1 MTIDA
6 EVHKFLLKHL
16 QAVQDND
23 LETYRATSAEDLAVY
38 EWWLTPHRI
47 DGLPFHEFMIIAD
60 AKRQAQRKHENGTD
74 EHVMQSRFDLANL
87 RIQRYGDSA
96 IASYT
101 LLVSTSLADGEH
113 VEAHNESRVMV
124 KLNEI
129 WKVVHVHKSP
139 CWNAPHV
146 AN

>member
-6 EVHKFLLKHL
+6 EVHEFLLKHL

-47 DGLPFHEFMIIAD
+47 DGLPFHEFMIAAD
-60 AKRQAQRKHENGTD
+60 AKRQAHRKRENSTD

-113 VEAHNESRVMV
+113 V
-124 KLNEI
+124 
-129 WKVVHVHKSP
+129 
-139 CWNAPHV
+139 
-146 AN
+146 